1 MSKIIMLKIK
11 IVAIGVLFTSLFYS
25 LSAKEYHESIVFSFG
40 SHNGAPYT
48 FTSGEHLVGGI
59 IWDIAHELTDELN
72 VRAEFVNIPR
82 KRQATFLEKGEADI
96 ILISNPEWLSNKD
109 SVRWSE
115 ELFKDRDILVTLAD
129 SPLTINFKQ
138 DLFGLIIGTIRGY
151 KYPLIDNNF
160 DQQQMIRL
168 DVRELHSN
176 FEKLLLKRVDTFIDS
191 SILIN
196 YQLSKRADMD
206 MFRVETL
213 EISNHQIHAAMSAK
227 SSVSHQRILPALKKL
242 KKDGVIDAIL
252 HKYK

>member
-11 IVAIGVLFTSLFYS
+11 IVAIGILFTSLLYS

-40 SHNGAPYT
+40 SHNGAPYA
-48 FTSGEHLVGGI
+48 FTSGDNLVGGI
-59 IWDIAHELTDELN
+59 IWDIAHELADALN
-72 VRAEFVNIPR
+72 VRAEFINIPR
-82 KRQATFLEKGEADI
+82 KRQANFLEKGEADI

-115 ELFKDRDILVTLAD
+115 ELFKDMDILVTLAD

-138 DLFGLIIGTIRGY
+138 DLFGLNIGTIRGY

-160 DQQQMIRL
+160 AQQQMIRL

-196 YQLSKRADMD
+196 YQLSKREDVEI
-206 MFRVETL
+206 FRVEPL
-213 EISNHQIHAAMSAK
+213 RVSNHRIYAAISAK
-227 SSVSHQRILPALKKL
+227 SSIPYQKILAALKKL
-242 KKDGVIDAIL
+242 KKNGVIEAIL